1 MTLRDLIEP
10 LVSPINGQRPR
21 PWFTHYHDPASA
33 RVFLVGANQASAYK
47 EDAVSH
53 DQHVDALFNQNGL
66 NCEKLY
72 QELGFKSRSRT
83 YIDRFCRELGAR
95 GIDDVLQTNVICYST
110 GKASELSKAEH
121 SAGRSRGAE
130 IFRALVSHVKPRVMV
145 VHGSGTATM
154 LRKAFRVEFDGPP
167 SNTGPATDRIYASR
181 LSIDG
186 GPMEI
191 IAMPTLAMSGV
202 TRWLRWQPRYFA
214 LVADHIAS
222 ALKAKD

>member
-1 MTLRDLIEP
+1 MATCCISRT
-10 LVSPINGQRPR
+10 VKG
-21 PWFTHYHDPASA
+21 
-33 RVFLVGANQASAYK
+33 VFSRRLP
-47 EDAVSH
+47 
-53 DQHVDALFNQNGL
+53 LFNQNGL